1 MHAATPDSRTARDW
15 TPFVL
20 LLIDAQRDFWP
31 DRMAARFPSFPAD
44 VERLLA
50 FCRAE
55 GLEVVH
61 LRAWFRPDMSDWMA
75 AYKLRGRTPC
85 VEGTAGVQTLP
96 FAVEQPGETVVLKQ
110 AFDGFQTS
118 ELEAH
123 LWRTGKRF
131 LLAAGLLTS
140 VCVLFTTASAVQ
152 RGFLTAVVEDCCA
165 DGPEAHRQTLDR
177 YGGLLFHR
185 TTVDGLAA
193 GHAAWRAALE
203 ELDALQARAATTR
216 AGTEP
221 S

>member
-15 TPFVL
+15 SPFVL

-31 DRMAARFPSFPAD
+31 DHMAARFPSFPAN

-61 LRAWFRPDMSDWMA
+61 LRARFRPDMSDWMV
-75 AYKLRGRTPC
+75 AYKLRRRTPC

-110 AFDGFQTS
+110 AFDGFQTA
-118 ELEAH
+118 ELEAY
-123 LWRTGKRF
+123 LRRTGKRF

-165 DGPEAHRQTLDR
+165 DGTDAHRQTLDR

-203 ELDALQARAATTR
+203 ELDALQARR
-216 AGTEP
+216 HHGAGTEL